1 LNNLGPKNKPVL
13 GVGRLAIAGA
23 TQNAQLVLK
32 KCGQARQTS
41 LRNLS
46 RKEVCKS
53 LSVSLQRSLK
63 GKAQTLNATPNLTR
77 QRKESVSTG
86 PVGTDIASM
95 AMLAAL
101 SMKGLKGAK
110 EEERERQLLSL
121 RNRLPRKR
129 GRVRRKRRVEK
140 WLPP

>member
-1 LNNLGPKNKPVL
+1 
-13 GVGRLAIAGA
+13 
-23 TQNAQLVLK
+23 
-32 KCGQARQTS
+32 
-41 LRNLS
+41 LS

-63 GKAQTLNATPNLTR
+63 EKAQTLNATPNLTR

-86 PVGTDIASM
+86 PVGTGIASM